1 MPSEHRPSSDEGGG
15 VYDPIANAVFSD
27 IAHSNVP
34 VFTIRLMPTAP
45 NAPEPVFILW
55 LIGGGRFCL
64 TVRPGRH
71 VLLKDAW
78 HLETG
83 ASLQRIPSPLA
94 QAWDEVL
101 LTSRAIHRKL
111 RRRVMIA
118 PAVAFPDTAPDAR
131 IQRVAQRSRVV
142 VMWDLDGL
150 TRLLVDAAA
159 SDPQRNPPTREQAE
173 EEVAAL
179 ADPNT
184 PPTGPPI

>member
-1 MPSEHRPSSDEGGG
+1 M
-15 VYDPIANAVFSD
+15 
-27 IAHSNVP
+27 
-34 VFTIRLMPTAP
+34 
-45 NAPEPVFILW
+45 
-55 LIGGGRFCL
+55 
-64 TVRPGRH
+64 
-71 VLLKDAW
+71 
-78 HLETG
+78 
-83 ASLQRIPSPLA
+83 
-94 QAWDEVL
+94 
-101 LTSRAIHRKL
+101 LTSRAIHRNL

-118 PAVAFPDTAPDAR
+118 PAVAFPDTVHDAR